1 MTEEAIAGPGHRTDA
16 GPALLR
22 EPVTGGLLSLLAADR
37 ANVVFSPRVIGAA
50 LNVLRLGSR
59 GGTEAE
65 LSAALRPAPPGLAN
79 REPTRP
85 DSAAVYASSTGVW
98 VQAGV
103 PVSDQFALAVRHQE
117 SAILRHLDFR
127 DSPEPARA
135 AINHAIARETR
146 GLITGLVPRGAIRPD
161 TRLALTNVI
170 YYKGLWSH
178 PFPKRNTREEPF
190 YPGQGGRASIPVR
203 MMRHTLRAGYLRAD
217 GYEAALLPYRDS
229 ALSFGVVL
237 PAGSPRDLWPRI
249 SAAGVHGLLA
259 DARPYELTIALP
271 RFRVESSAELAPV
284 LGRLGIGAAFGPA
297 ADFSG
302 VSAAE
307 SLRLGFMAHSAYVD
321 VDEEGTEAAAA
332 VASGF
337 TPIAR
342 RTAELAVNRPFI
354 FAIADMESGATYFLG
369 QVTYPGT

>member
-1 MTEEAIAGPGHRTDA
+1 MAGSGRGTDT

-22 EPVTGGLLSLLAADR
+22 EPVTAGMLSLLAAER
-37 ANVVFSPRVIGAA
+37 ANVVFSPRVIAAA

-65 LSAALRPAPPGLAN
+65 LSAALRPAPSGLAGS
-79 REPTRP
+79 EPVRP
-85 DSAAVYASSTGVW
+85 DSAAVYAASTGVW

-103 PVSDQFALAVRHQE
+103 PVSDEFALAVRHQE
-117 SAILRHLDFR
+117 SAELRHLDFR
-127 DSPEPARA
+127 NSPEPARA
-135 AINHAIARETR
+135 AINHAISRETR
-146 GLITGLVPRGAIRPD
+146 GLITEPVPRGAIRPD

-178 PFPKRNTREEPF
+178 PFPKRNTRDEPF
-190 YPGQGGRASIPVR
+190 YPDRDGRAGIPVR

-229 ALSFGVVL
+229 ALSFGIVL
-237 PAGSPRDLWPRI
+237 PAASPRDLWPLI
-249 SAAGVHGLLA
+249 SGSGVHGLLA

-271 RFRVESSAELAPV
+271 RFRVESSADLAAV
-284 LGRLGIGAAFGPA
+284 LGRLGIGGAFGPA

-302 VSAAE
+302 ISPAE
-307 SLRLGFMAHSAYVD
+307 PLRVGFMAHSAYVD

-342 RTAELAVNRPFI
+342 RIAELVVNRPFI
-354 FAIADMESGATYFLG
+354 FAIVDMESAATYFLG
-369 QVTYPGT
+369 QVAYPGA